1 MNDTIGASFAHLIHR
16 SNSFPFF
23 MTTDYHHKLAYHL
36 ADTLNDYDALPFYI
50 SCVQKYSEDHITKIL
65 NRVMAIPE
73 QKIRRSRAALFT
85 FLIQQAHGGKKN
97 HDTRT

>member
-1 MNDTIGASFAHLIHR
+1 MSDTIEYFLYTPYSP
-16 SNSFPFF
+16 SNLSMTF
-23 MTTDYHHKLAYHL
+23 MTTNYHHKLAHHL
-36 ADTLNDYDALPFYI
+36 ADTLNDYDALPFYL

-85 FLIQQAHGGKKN
+85 FLIQQAHGGKKS
-97 HDTRT
+97 HDTRP